1 MITIEEALK
10 GIESAQDTIRNA
22 TALSSPTILSEQMMR
37 LSQYTAILDA
47 HLADYEKEY
56 EVKLSNKILSKMQE
70 GIKVTPAESMAKVEL
85 AEIKSQMLFLTRISA
100 SCWRQV
106 GVAQSRINHL
116 LQESKTNI

>member
-1 MITIEEALK
+1 MIAIEEALK

-47 HLADYEKEY
+47 HLADYERDFELQ
-56 EVKLSNKILSKMQE
+56 LSSKILAKMKE
-70 GIKVTPAESMAKVEL
+70 GLKVTPAESLAKVEL
-85 AEIKSQMLFLTRISA
+85 AEIKSQILFLTRISA